1 MDLLPMDF
9 GSPAGGY
16 YPSGFSDAG
25 GVGGVGL
32 EEGNIEDDQDDK
44 LAGSRETVAAMDA
57 GLSKLE
63 GFEEV
68 GWMEEDE
75 GGGVGRRER
84 CEMILK
90 GVKGYKDGT

>member
-1 MDLLPMDF
+1 MDLMPMDF

-16 YPSGFSDAG
+16 YPSGFSDPGVAG
-25 GVGGVGL
+25 GGPEDGD
-32 EEGNIEDDQDDK
+32 IDDDQDEK
-44 LAGSRETVAAMDA
+44 LIISRETVAAMDA
-57 GLSKLE
+57 GLTKLE